1 VLAQTPELV
10 DREAMAG
17 LPYVGVSLPEVI
29 AGGMKDFREMGLVEA
44 YCGAPAEATV
54 EEGEATYDTLAEM
67 TIELIR
73 ALVAGTGGRDRSGL
87 FGRV

>member
-1 VLAQTPELV
+1 MIA
-10 DREAMAG
+10 AG
-17 LPYVGVSLPEVI
+17 L
-29 AGGMKDFREMGLVEA
+29 KDFRDMGLADA

-54 EEGEATYDTLAEM
+54 EEGEATYDTLADM

-73 ALVAGTGGRDRSGL
+73 ELVAGTGGRDRSGL

>member
-1 VLAQTPELV
+1 MTWASTQ
-10 DREAMAG
+10 
-17 LPYVGVSLPEVI
+17 
-29 AGGMKDFREMGLVEA
+29 A
-44 YCGAPAEATV
+44 YCGSPAEATA
-54 EEGEATYDTLAEM
+54 EEGEEIYATLAEL